1 MTNTYHIGLSKRGE
15 TMVIETA
22 RCVDFLG
29 CEIYDYMGER
39 IVTKRELNLNRYEL
53 LSHMKNVRPE
63 VYGNLKYAVVE

>member
-1 MTNTYHIGLSKRGE
+1 MKTYHVGLSKRGK

-39 IVTKRELNLNRYEL
+39 IITKRQLNESRYDL
-53 LSHMKNVRPE
+53 LDKMKSRRPE
-63 VYGNLKYAVVE
+63 VYGNLIHAVVE